1 MRRGPGAPMAFLP
14 EECRRAGPCWLC
26 ASRAAADARGCA
38 TRASSAS
45 TTGGRAEAREIKSSD
60 RAVAQALLRAIGAVE
75 NRARSR
81 PFSDP
86 DGELPAPLSKLQTR
100 SWACASQ
107 GSEHVPRRFAA
118 AESAAALGP
127 APAALALSTF
137 CGPVRWAS
145 GSRCSCA

>member
-1 MRRGPGAPMAFLP
+1 MHGGAQLVQ
-14 EECRRAGPCWLC
+14 
-26 ASRAAADARGCA
+26 AAQVQHP
-38 TRASSAS
+38 
-45 TTGGRAEAREIKSSD
+45 GGRAEAREIESSD

-118 AESAAALGP
+118 ALGP
-127 APAALALSTF
+127 S
-137 CGPVRWAS
+137 
-145 GSRCSCA
+145 SRCSCAEHFLRASSLGEWLTMLLRIVNSCDALGP